1 MQLTDRLIRELYSV
15 LRAYMPINV
24 EQEDVVKFTGYPFL
38 TRQRF
43 SASNATNETE
53 GLTQQ

>member
-1 MQLTDRLIRELYSV
+1 MHLTDRFIRELYSV
-15 LRAYMPINV
+15 LRVNMPINV
-24 EQEDVVKFTGYPFL
+24 EREDVVKFTGYPFL

-43 SASNATNETE
+43 SASNASNETE